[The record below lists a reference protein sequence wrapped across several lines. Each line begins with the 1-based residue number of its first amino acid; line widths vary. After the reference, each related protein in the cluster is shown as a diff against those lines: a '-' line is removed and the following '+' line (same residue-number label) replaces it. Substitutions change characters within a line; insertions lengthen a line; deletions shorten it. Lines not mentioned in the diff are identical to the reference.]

1 MLGESIYIRGREA
14 FTGGSP
20 QAVYE
25 ELWQRGRKGRLRTRA
40 ILAIAALLLCGLLVN
55 AVFGVVAAVLL
66 ASADAL
72 VHWRLYNA
80 SRVWRRGRRGVER
93 MDRTLRLTLERRGHR
108 VLHGRVVPGHETAD
122 ELVVGPG
129 GVWLVHNEAWA
140 PDAEISHHG
149 GRLFIDGRTQS
160 KLVGGLTARAAEAA
174 RLISGKYGAPVTVT
188 PVLAVHG
195 GKLARS
201 PFTADGIVFA
211 PPLRLVRWMRRNPV
225 AEHSAEEVEAIAR
238 AAVHSLPIGGRTMT
252 DAPPPPS
259 RVAAKPAADTPV
271 TAKPVTADPVTAGAV
286 TAGPA
291 DPSPAE
297 AAPAE
302 VAAGEAGG
310 GDAVTTAA

>member
-40 ILAIAALLLCGLLVN
+40 ILALAALLLCGLLVN

-160 KLVGGLTARAAEAA
+160 KLVGGLTARAAEAG

-195 GKLARS
+195 GKLDVRS

-211 PPLRLVRWMRRNPV
+211 PPLRLVRWMLRNPV

-238 AAVHSLPIGGRTMT
+238 AAVHSLPIGGRIMT

-259 RVAAKPAADTPV
+259 RVAAKPADTPV
-271 TAKPVTADPVTAGAV
+271 TAEPVKAGPVTAE
-286 TAGPA
+286 PA
-291 DPSPAE
+291 DPSPAD

-302 VAAGEAGG
+302 VAAGDAGG

>member
-1 MLGESIYIRGREA
+1 MN
-14 FTGGSP
+14 P
-20 QAVYE
+20 
-25 ELWQRGRKGRLRTRA
+25 
-40 ILAIAALLLCGLLVN
+40 
-55 AVFGVVAAVLL
+55 VFGVVAGVLL

-80 SRVWRRGRRGVER
+80 SRVWRRGLRGVER

-160 KLVGGLTARAAEAA
+160 RLVGGLTARAAAA
-174 RLISGKYGAPVTVT
+174 ERLVSERYGAPVAVT

-211 PPLRLVRWMRRNPV
+211 PPLRLVRWMRRNAT

-238 AAVHSLPIGGRTMT
+238 AAVHSLPIGGRIMT
-252 DAPPPPS
+252 DAPPPPP
-259 RVAAKPAADTPV
+259 RVAVAEKPPSETPV
-271 TAKPVTADPVTAGAV
+271 TAAAPGTAGPVTADPVE
-286 TAGPA
+286 PA
-291 DPSPAE
+291 H
-297 AAPAE
+297 AE

-310 GDAVTTAA
+310 GDAVTTAV

>member
-25 ELWQRGRKGRLRTRA
+25 ELWQRGRKARLRTRA
-40 ILAIAALLLCGLLVN
+40 FLAVATLLLCGMLVN
-55 AVFGVVAAVLL
+55 PVFGVVMAVLV

-108 VLHGRVVPGHETAD
+108 VLHGRVVPGHEAAD

-140 PDAEISHHG
+140 PDAEIDRHG
-149 GRLFIDGRTQS
+149 GRLFVNGRTQS
-160 KLVGGLTARAAEAA
+160 RLVGGLTARADAA
-174 RLISGKYGAPVTVT
+174 GRLISERYGAPVTVT

-195 GKLARS
+195 GKLARA

-211 PPLRLVRWMRRNPV
+211 PPLRLIRWMRRNP
-225 AEHSAEEVEAIAR
+225 SADRSPEEVEAIAR
-238 AAVHSLPIGGRTMT
+238 AAVHALPIGGRTMT
-252 DAPPPPS
+252 DPPPAPAP
-259 RVAAKPAADTPV
+259 VVKKPAPV
-271 TAKPVTADPVTAGAV
+271 AEEPAASAPLT
-286 TAGPA
+286 A
-291 DPSPAE
+291 DPSPGLIAEESGAREAE
-297 AAPAE
+297 A
-302 VAAGEAGG
+302 GEGG
-310 GDAVTTAA
+310 AVTTAA